1 MCVCACNS
9 VGRRTPSYDGT
20 IRRKSTGSGGRGFKS
35 HQAHTI
41 LKYAGDLR
49 TKVVIQC
56 MGVTAYFNMVDDQ
69 LIVFAPIA

>member
-1 MCVCACNS
+1 MCACNS

-20 IRRKSTGSGGRGFKS
+20 IHRKSTGSGGRGFES

-41 LKYAGDLR
+41 LKYAGNPR
-49 TKVVIQC
+49 MRVVIQR
-56 MGVTAYFNMVDDQ
+56 MSVTAYFNMVDDQ